1 MSENPFISPIQN
13 QAMGFASPAET
24 EREPPLDLSR
34 QLIAHP
40 AATFLIRSRSNWPE
54 FGIRSGDMLVVD
66 RAWEPAQGLLA
77 LGIQDG
83 AFCLGRLKRS
93 RQGWQFGPAQ
103 LQAEDEIWG
112 VVCHVIRQLV

>member
-1 MSENPFISPIQN
+1 MSENPFVSPIQN

-40 AATFLIRSRSNWPE
+40 AATFLLRARSHWPE
-54 FGIRSGDMLVVD
+54 FGIRAGDLLVVD
-66 RAWEPAQGLLA
+66 RAWEPATGLLA
-77 LGIQDG
+77 LGVQEG
-83 AFCLGRLKRS
+83 SFCLGRLQRTGRS
-93 RQGWQFGPAQ
+93 WRFGPTA
-103 LQAEDEIWG
+103 LGSEDEIWG